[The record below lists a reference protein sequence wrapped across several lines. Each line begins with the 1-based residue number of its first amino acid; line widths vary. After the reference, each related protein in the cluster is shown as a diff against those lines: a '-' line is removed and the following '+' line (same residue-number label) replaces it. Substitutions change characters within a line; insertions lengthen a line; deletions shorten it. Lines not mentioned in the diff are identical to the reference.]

1 MVLHRPVELAHLFG
15 KFDGSGVSGYT
26 GRGLSQAL
34 ESKVRFA
41 DKPEV
46 EWQRAF
52 EPGLAEGE
60 VTQPPSQ

>member
-1 MVLHRPVELAHLFG
+1 MLHRPVELARVFG
-15 KFDGSGVSGYT
+15 KFDGSGASGSA
-26 GRGLSQAL
+26 GRGRSQAL

-60 VTQPPSQ
+60 VTQTPSQ